1 MNKTEQN
8 LWAAFAGE
16 SQAHTKYRY
25 FAKIARA
32 LGNNEV
38 ADHFERTAE
47 QELIHSWGHLELLIG
62 KPTVEDCLTMAID
75 GETYEFTTMYPDFER
90 DAVVEGNEFAA
101 QEAKHQAVESQIH
114 AIHFQQL
121 LKAQKRFAA
130 LGRVEKKHAEAYQ
143 KLKDDL

>member
-25 FAKIARA
+25 FARLAREA
-32 LGNNEV
+32 GYPEV

-47 QELIHSWGHLELLIG
+47 QEIIHSWGHLELLIG
-62 KPTVEDCLTMAID
+62 KPTVLDCLQMAID

-90 DAVVEGNEFAA
+90 DAVLEGNDVAA

-114 AIHFQQL
+114 AEHFQQL

-143 KLKDDL
+143 KLKDAL